1 MAQGVKT
8 GGRKA
13 GTPNKATAELKALAR
28 EYTAEALDSL
38 VNVIRSTESD
48 SARVAA
54 IRELFDRGYG
64 KATQHIAG
72 DDDAPPV
79 RVSAIELVGVRP
91 GEG

>member
-28 EYTAEALDSL
+28 EYTGEAMERL
-38 VNVIRSTESD
+38 VEVIRSTDSD
-48 SARVAA
+48 AARVAA

-64 KATQHIAG
+64 KATQHIGG
-72 DDDAPPV
+72 DEESPLKLIV
-79 RVSAIELVGVRP
+79 ETGVER
-91 GEG
+91 